1 MHDAIALLRN
11 RFLLNAAFAEK
22 GAIRVRKQCGDRLE
36 RREKS
41 PHAARARWRPRASSR
56 ASQIDSSYFV
66 INNVRSR

>member
-1 MHDAIALLRN
+1 MHNAIALLRN

-41 PHAARARWRPRASSR
+41 PHAARAMEAGASSR